1 MRKHKHILSA
11 LTFFAFGLA
20 STAAF
25 ANQDCNI
32 LSLEEVVNN
41 YPYFKPW
48 KVTNGGDGACMF
60 EGQRKVKGGGTTT
73 VILTLT
79 QLMQQSAKEAQ
90 EMMRTMTE
98 SYRGQAGDF
107 KVEPKLGNSG
117 FIHATKDD
125 SMTLIT
131 WWAHRDR
138 AALNGLLSAPTSFN
152 FDADA
157 RQELIGL
164 MDKALANSTT
174 ARAYAAAASCDY
186 LDAALL
192 KQLMPGKPEPKMQ
205 QFGNNSCM
213 ATGANEAVVIFSRID
228 SNPSQYG
235 MFIESSSSTC
245 KLEKAPD
252 VGAAAHVSHS
262 CTAGNP
268 TASVNFLKDNFMHD
282 ISLTTSKEPSAAQ
295 RAVLVKMAQNIMKK

>member
-1 MRKHKHILSA
+1 MPKHILSA
-11 LTFFAFGLA
+11 LTFFALGLA
-20 STAAF
+20 STTSF

-32 LSLEEVVNN
+32 LSIDEVVNH

-60 EGQRKVKGGGTTT
+60 EGQRKVKGGGTST
-73 VILTLT
+73 VMLTLT
-79 QLMQQSAKEAQ
+79 QLMQQSPKEAE
-90 EMMRTMTE
+90 EMMGTMIDA
-98 SYRGQAGDF
+98 YKGQAGDF
-107 KVEPKLGNSG
+107 KLEPKLGKSG
-117 FIHATKDD
+117 FIHATRDD
-125 SMTLIT
+125 NTTLVT

-138 AALNGLLSAPTSFN
+138 AALNGLLSAPGSFN

-157 RQELIGL
+157 RQELLVL

-213 ATGANEAVVIFSRID
+213 ATGANDAVVIFSRTD
-228 SNPSQYG
+228 SDSSRYE
-235 MFIESSSSTC
+235 MFVESSQGVC

-252 VGAAAHVSHS
+252 IGPTAHVSHS

-268 TASVNFLKDNFMHD
+268 TASVNFLKDNFRHE
-282 ISLTTSKEPSAAQ
+282 ISLTENKEPSPAK
-295 RAVLVKMAQNIMKK
+295 RAMMVKMAQGLMKK